1 MDSETLKIL
10 VVVLCFIAFGIW
22 GVWVALRAE
31 ERREAATKKTESS
44 AHHPL

>member
-22 GVWVALRAE
+22 GVWVALRAD
-31 ERREAATKKTESS
+31 ERREAAKRKESG
-44 AHHPL
+44 AHHRM